1 MNETSWSTADVPR
14 ANVRDFW
21 LEAVRR
27 AINVVDVRLEDS
39 DTFQASLSQRRLGPL
54 VLSHI
59 DVHGTQI
66 VRRTP
71 SIISR
76 CESQLFSLIHLK
88 AGEGWLRHCG
98 REVTFR
104 PDECVIVDNRE
115 PYEIAIV
122 GRGESL
128 SIHMSPEWLEDQ
140 VHSVR
145 SAVAMPLSRRRPWER
160 RLVDMTKRLHAA
172 GPDDIPTDLFVQ
184 HFGTTLALA
193 AAGIGDA
200 ASSAAGSGF
209 HALQM
214 TVAERAAEPNLRA
227 EDIAAAHGISVRQVH
242 RVYAA
247 RDTTLG
253 SELMRLRL
261 DRAHAMLRDPRFR
274 SVPVEEV
281 ARRCG
286 FPDPRHFRRRF
297 RLHFD
302 MSPAALRR

>member
-1 MNETSWSTADVPR
+1 MNEKSWSTADVPR
-14 ANVRDFW
+14 ASVRDFW
-21 LEAVRR
+21 LEAVRC

-76 CESQLFSLIHLK
+76 CEPQLFSLIHLK

-160 RLVDMTKRLHAA
+160 RLVDMINRVHAA
-172 GPDDIPTDLFVQ
+172 GSGDIPTDLFVQ

-193 AAGIGDA
+193 AGSIGGI
-200 ASSAAGSGF
+200 AAGSGF
-209 HALQM
+209 HAVQM
-214 TVAERAAEPNLRA
+214 TLAERAAEADLRA
-227 EDIAAAHGISVRQVH
+227 EDIADAHGISVRQLH

-247 RDTTLG
+247 QDTTFR

-261 DRAHAMLRDPRFR
+261 DRALAMLRDPRFR
-274 SVPVEEV
+274 SVSVEEV

-286 FPDPRHFRRRF
+286 FPDTRHFRRRF
-297 RLHFD
+297 RLRFD
-302 MSPAALRR
+302 MSPAALRA